1 MNSYIELCRQAALDI
16 LKPGKK
22 ELDRGL
28 NLHRESL
35 VFDAY
40 GFAPRGIV
48 DSKKLQDA
56 VASGASREKIRALTE
71 EMEAISNATIPDV
84 GEEFRRA
91 WDASGVSCIF
101 QNAGEEGQ
109 DPLKLLKRMARYIYI
124 SDKMSGYVKK
134 AANPEEIMS
143 LKADGRRAF
152 YLTCNGVP
160 LAGRWEHVEDELE
173 YIHIFFQLGC
183 RMMHL
188 TYNRQ
193 NLLGSGCGEC
203 FDGGLSD
210 MGRAAILEM
219 NKTGII
225 VDVAHSGN
233 RTGLEAAKASQ
244 KPMVASH
251 SVCASLN
258 NHCRAKTDDTIRAI
272 AESGGYVGI
281 CCIPGFLGGNQD
293 IAAFLDHIDYIAKNF
308 GVDYVAIGTDCGY
321 VSTRNAEERAKAGQI
336 PAGLPGFEGL
346 WPARSLDNT
355 YVEEPHSL
363 AWTNWP
369 LFTVGL
375 VQRGYKDEEIQKIIG
390 GNVLRVARAAL
401 LPGGN

>member
-1 MNSYIELCRQAALDI
+1 MNEQMELCRQAALDI
-16 LKPGKK
+16 LKPSGK
-22 ELDRGL
+22 ELDHGL
-28 NLHRESL
+28 ALHRDSV

-48 DSKKLQDA
+48 DGGKLKDA
-56 VASGASREKIRALTE
+56 VSSGASREKLRGMAE
-71 EMEAISNATIPDV
+71 EMEAVSNVTVSEV
-84 GEEFRRA
+84 GEEFREA
-91 WDASGVSCIF
+91 WDASGVTCIF

-109 DPLKLLKRMARYIYI
+109 NPLKLLQRTARYIYI
-124 SDKMSGYVKK
+124 SDMMSGYVKK
-134 AANPEEIMS
+134 ASTPEEIVS
-143 LKADGRRAF
+143 LKAAGYRAF

-160 LAGRWEHVEDELE
+160 LAGRWQHVEDELE

-193 NLLGSGCGEC
+193 NMLGSGCGEA

-219 NKTGII
+219 NRTGII

-233 RTGLEAAKASQ
+233 RTSLEAAKASLR
-244 KPMVASH
+244 PMVASH

-272 AESGGYVGI
+272 AESGGYIGI

-293 IAAFLDHIDYIAKNF
+293 IAALLDHIDYVAKNF
-308 GVDYVAIGTDCGY
+308 GVDHVAIGTDCGY
-321 VSTRNAEERAKAGQI
+321 ASVRRGEEWAKAGNL
-336 PAGLPGFEGL
+336 PAGRAGFEGL
-346 WPARSLDNT
+346 WPEGSLDNS
-355 YVEEPHSL
+355 YVERPHSL

-375 VQRGYKDEEIQKIIG
+375 VQRGYKDEDIQKIIG
-390 GNVLRVARAAL
+390 GNVLRVAKDAL
-401 LPGGN
+401 ATG